1 MLNFLSNIFKFISQI
16 LKENWY
22 DIVFYF
28 FLIIFSITFV
38 WYLDYFIFLIKNKS
52 NYLKVVSDYAICLAI
67 HRYNPMDTVLDIFLD
82 PDVFDKKTLY
92 WHFLSLDL
100 NELLSLLPD
109 KYRTYGVVQ
118 YIVISWWSADI
129 FGKTA
134 IKIFLISVI
143 HELPLDD
150 EDINWLFTLLLEE
163 SRGSGSPYKMS
174 LAKNS
179 ESKISSLFKE
189 DLSVSK
195 GDIDKFCISKDSYIP
210 KDINFDQLDH
220 LISYFQTLNKKPISE
235 NIVPENIVPESL
247 TYLDYIYNNTI
258 YIIEIIKNI
267 IF

>member
-1 MLNFLSNIFKFISQI
+1 MLNFLSNFFKFISQI

-22 DIVFYF
+22 DIVFFF
-28 FLIIFSITFV
+28 FLIIFSITFT
-38 WYLDYFIFLIKNKS
+38 WSLDYFIFLIKNKS
-52 NYLKVVSDYAICLAI
+52 TYLKVISDYAICMAI

-82 PDVFDKKTLY
+82 PDVFDKKSLY

-134 IKIFLISVI
+134 IKIFLICII
-143 HELPLDD
+143 HELPPLDD

-174 LAKNS
+174 LEKNS

-195 GDIDKFCISKDSYIP
+195 GDIDKFCISKDSYIH
-210 KDINFDQLDH
+210 KDINLDQLDY
-220 LISYFQTLNKKPISE
+220 LIGYFQTLNKKTIS
-235 NIVPENIVPESL
+235 ENIVPESL
-247 TYLDYIYNNTI
+247 TYLDYFYNNTI